1 MAKTNNEMLNKYYE
15 LGDLLTKFISYKDII
30 QIDVDTA
37 LDAANS
43 IEYRDQKL
51 RFLGG
56 RYLDLADTLQ
66 KAGIIK

>member
-15 LGDLLTKFISYKDII
+15 LGDLLTKFISYRSII

-37 LDAANS
+37 LDAANQF
-43 IEYRDQKL
+43 EDRDKKL
-51 RFLGG
+51 RFLGE

-66 KAGIIK
+66 KAGILK